1 MSRTRSIKTKPT
13 EVPDIE
19 NLPGWQP
26 KFWQKHLENI
36 VEMRKSRDA
45 PVDTMGCERL
55 ADRQDYPENFRL
67 QVLIS
72 LMLSSQ
78 TKDHVTAA
86 AMHRLQSEGCTL
98 DRIVLMEHE
107 KLEQL
112 IYPVGFFKQKA
123 KYIKRTCEILKEQYR
138 GDIPRSVK
146 ELCELPGVGPKMAH
160 LVMRCAWNEVTGI
173 AVDTH
178 VHRIVNRLQWTKKPT
193 KTPEDTR
200 KALEAWLPREHWDQI
215 NWLLVGFGQQR
226 CLPVSPRCGDCLN
239 KAICPVGRKQITTRL
254 SSK

>member
-1 MSRTRSIKTKPT
+1 MSRTRSIKNKPT

-19 NLPGWQP
+19 NLPGWHP

-55 ADRQDYPENFRL
+55 ANRQDYPENFRL

-112 IYPVGFFKQKA
+112 IYPVGFYKVHHHLSNLTAASKKQSILGKHA
-123 KYIKRTCEILKEQYR
+123 K
-138 GDIPRSVK
+138 S
-146 ELCELPGVGPKMAH
+146 
-160 LVMRCAWNEVTGI
+160 
-173 AVDTH
+173 
-178 VHRIVNRLQWTKKPT
+178 
-193 KTPEDTR
+193 
-200 KALEAWLPREHWDQI
+200 
-215 NWLLVGFGQQR
+215 
-226 CLPVSPRCGDCLN
+226 
-239 KAICPVGRKQITTRL
+239 
-254 SSK
+254 

>member
-1 MSRTRSIKTKPT
+1 VCARLISLRMSRTRSVKNTPA

-19 NLPGWQP
+19 NLHGWKP

-78 TKDHVTAA
+78 TKDHITAS
-86 AMHRLQSEGCTL
+86 AMHRLQSVGCNL
-98 DRIVLMEHE
+98 DTIVPMEHE
-107 KLEQL
+107 ELEQL
-112 IYPVGFFKQKA
+112 IYPVGFYKVDHYLSSLTATSK
-123 KYIKRTCEILKEQYR
+123 KR
-138 GDIPRSVK
+138 S
-146 ELCELPGVGPKMAH
+146 VGPKMAH

-200 KALEAWLPREHWDQI
+200 KALEAWLPREHWDRI

-226 CLPVSPRCGDCLN
+226 CLPVSPRCEDCLN
-239 KAICPVGRKQITTRL
+239 KVVCPVGRKTTTTRL